1 MLPWGALHSDT
12 LSRFQ
17 LQIDIFRVAF
27 LEVEKSMCSSHPWE
41 PITLQCACY
50 TVVSSPPTP
59 CGPLCSEPP
68 SRISLHP
75 FDMWDILLASIDDES
90 QAPCS
95 KGREGGLGPLSVSFL
110 IRTSGKEFHSQ
121 AGSPRGVPDLGKIP
135 AFSRFF
141 LMGYSL

>member
-1 MLPWGALHSDT
+1 MNTLHCCYPGEPFILTRPRGSNYR
-12 LSRFQ
+12 L
-17 LQIDIFRVAF
+17 IF
-27 LEVEKSMCSSHPWE
+27 LELPSLRKSRCSSHPWE

-110 IRTSGKEFHSQ
+110 IRTSGKESHSQ
-121 AGSPRGVPDLGKIP
+121 AGSARVGG
-135 AFSRFF
+135 F
-141 LMGYSL
+141 L